1 MASGLFAMAKAATLD
16 AAARLRML
24 SMRRWLSS
32 RNPEPEGGFFDS
44 YARFYSTK
52 IGVKPYRL
60 NQRYRALIESNS
72 AIIADKSVLDI
83 ASGDGRW
90 SFAAYKAGARH
101 VLGIEAHEHLV
112 KLAQE
117 SLREYGVPAGAI
129 HFLLG
134 DVFLELDRIEP
145 GTIETVFCIGFLHH
159 TAQHMLLLNKIA
171 RLKPKYVILD
181 TKVSLDPRR
190 IIEIRRESEEDEGSG
205 AVSEGTSRFTVIGVP
220 SRQVVELMLSAAG
233 FESFSYYDWRGA
245 GIKDWT
251 YLGDYY
257 RGKYI
262 SLVATLRPTMS
273 AQQIVSSD
281 GRVSRT
287 HNGREES

>member
-1 MASGLFAMAKAATLD
+1 MARGLVAMAKARTLD

-24 SMRRWLSS
+24 SMRPWLSS
-32 RNPEPEGGFFDS
+32 RKPETEGGFFDS

-52 IGVKPYRL
+52 IGVQPYRL

-83 ASGDGRW
+83 ASRDGRW

-112 KLAQE
+112 KLAHE
-117 SLREYGVPAGAI
+117 CLRSYGVPAGPV

-134 DVFLELDRIEP
+134 DVFVELDRIEP

-159 TAQHMLLLNKIA
+159 TAHHMLLLNKIA

-181 TKVSLDPRR
+181 TKVSLDPRS
-190 IIEIRRESEEDEGSG
+190 IIEIRRESEEDEGIG
-205 AVSEGTSRFTVIGVP
+205 AVSEGTPRYAVIGVP

-233 FESFSYYDWRGA
+233 FESFSYYDWQGA

-251 YLGDYY
+251 YLDDYY
-257 RGKYI
+257 RGKCI
-262 SLVATLRPTMS
+262 SLVATLHTTMAAEKGHIAS
-273 AQQIVSSD
+273 
-281 GRVSRT
+281 
-287 HNGREES
+287 

>member
-1 MASGLFAMAKAATLD
+1 MARGLFTMVKARTLD

-24 SMRRWLSS
+24 SMRRRLSS
-32 RNPEPEGGFFDS
+32 RKPEPEGGFFDS

-52 IGVKPYRL
+52 IGVKRYRL

-83 ASGDGRW
+83 ASRDGRW
-90 SFAAYKAGARH
+90 SLAAYKAGARH

-117 SLREYGVPAGAI
+117 SLQAYGVPAGAV
-129 HFLLG
+129 HFLPG
-134 DVFLELDRIEP
+134 DVFVELDRIEP

-159 TAQHMLLLNKIA
+159 TAHHMLLLDKIA
-171 RLKPKYVILD
+171 RIKPKYVILD
-181 TKVSLDPRR
+181 TKVSLDPRS
-190 IIEIRRESEEDEGSG
+190 IIEIRRESEEDEGFG
-205 AVSEGTSRFTVIGVP
+205 AVSEGTPRYAVIGVP
-220 SRQVVELMLSAAG
+220 SRKVIELMLSAAG

-251 YLGDYY
+251 YLDDYY
-257 RGKYI
+257 RGKSI
-262 SLVATLRPTMS
+262 SLVATLDPTMVAEKRHIAFKCS
-273 AQQIVSSD
+273 
-281 GRVSRT
+281 
-287 HNGREES
+287 

>member
-1 MASGLFAMAKAATLD
+1 MAKAATLD

-32 RNPEPEGGFFDS
+32 RNPKAEGGFFDS

-233 FESFSYYDWRGA
+233 FESFSYYDWRGS

-251 YLGDYY
+251 YLDDYY

-273 AQQIVSSD
+273 AEQIVSSD